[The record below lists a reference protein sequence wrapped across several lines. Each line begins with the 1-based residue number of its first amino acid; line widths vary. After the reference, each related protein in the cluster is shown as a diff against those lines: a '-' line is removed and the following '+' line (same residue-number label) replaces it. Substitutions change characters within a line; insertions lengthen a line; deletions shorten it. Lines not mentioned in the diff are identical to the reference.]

1 MTPTPPI
8 LQDQGQEIKTVESN
22 IFTATPPLLRPFP
35 KKLSAQRRAKQL
47 RPVRGGADQLS
58 APRPLLK
65 MIYGSR
71 SDQGIRDKSEQKI
84 PIAGRRARLRVGEN
98 TSVVPQRRAESVW
111 DSPERRTLK
120 QQQKTSF
127 QKQRG
132 HDRDAGKH
140 PNAGRVTAQWRS
152 PEHLNRQPEA
162 GRSDQE
168 QATHPEQKNTPSP
181 HIESCR

>member
-1 MTPTPPI
+1 MLLVPCPTWVSVPTRSW
-8 LQDQGQEIKTVESN
+8 DGVGDEG
-22 IFTATPPLLRPFP
+22 AG
-35 KKLSAQRRAKQL
+35 
-47 RPVRGGADQLS
+47 RGL
-58 APRPLLK
+58 LLK

-98 TSVVPQRRAESVW
+98 TSVVPQRWAESFW
-111 DSPERRTLK
+111 DSPERRTPNKK
-120 QQQKTSF
+120 QVFKS
-127 QKQRG
+127 RGG

-140 PNAGRVTAQWRS
+140 PNAGRVSAQWRT

-162 GRSDQE
+162 GRSDKE

-181 HIESCR
+181 P